1 MEHRNVTRT
10 TVWPFVLAAAAGL
23 TALLVAASH
32 GASPRSEVTVAARE
46 FSFSPAR
53 ISARRGQILVLRVGN
68 VGKQEHDFLTS
79 LFRSVG
85 EAKVTVG
92 GVVVE
97 GEIDELEL
105 PPGAEAVV
113 ELVPRRAGTFPFWCS
128 VLYRGRP
135 HRDLGMRGVIQVS
148 P

>member
-1 MEHRNVTRT
+1 MEHRTIART
-10 TVWPFVLAAAAGL
+10 TVWAFVLAAAAGL
-23 TALLVAASH
+23 TGLLGAASH
-32 GASPRSEVTVAARE
+32 GASPRSTVTVEARE
-46 FSFSPAR
+46 FSYSPAR
-53 ISARRGQILVLRVGN
+53 ISARRGQVLVLRVRN
-68 VGKQEHDFLTS
+68 VGKEEHDFLTS

-97 GEIDELEL
+97 GEMDELEL
-105 PPGAEAVV
+105 PPGAEAMV